1 LIICEVLSVYMG
13 ESIKESISKS
23 LKFISK
29 PFPLDNI
36 EDINP

>member
-1 LIICEVLSVYMG
+1 MG

-23 LKFISK
+23 LKFVSK

-36 EDINP
+36 EDINPWPLRCYRTW